1 MTTPSSTSTAP
12 SRCAKTPPEIHNN
25 RGLALARL
33 SRHEEARDA
42 FDKAIALNP
51 DFIHAHNN
59 LGHVYMAQSMM
70 EEAIACFKRA
80 LEIDR
85 DFAIASMNL
94 GLTYHQMG
102 ELTEARKWFDDALRI
117 DPGMSGAYNGIG
129 IVLQEQNR
137 HEEAAASFHKA
148 VEMQPYFSEALNN
161 LAISMQGLGRVQEA
175 IHYYREV
182 LVHAPERSE
191 VYFNLGSLL
200 HSIARYDESIVI
212 FNQALLVRPDNQ
224 DIYPYLAHSL
234 MQTCAWSN
242 LEAVTA
248 KVIENVENEVGK
260 GSHISVSPFR
270 LQGMPASMKL
280 RHKVARHV
288 SSKAAVKVSDIRK
301 SLHFEHKP
309 RRGKKLK
316 VGYVSPDFRFHSV
329 GVAFRGVLQAHDR
342 ERVETY
348 GYSIA
353 NLIGHD
359 DKIAP
364 LFPDDF
370 EHFIDAAQMPH
381 NELAERIYDDGVDVL
396 VDLAGHTRG
405 NRLAIFALRPAPVQA
420 HWLGFST
427 TTGAEYLDYLISDR
441 HFMPHEFEEHCTEKL
456 LYMPESFMATTRS
469 PISDEPI
476 SRADSGLPEDGF
488 VFANFNGQYK
498 MHPHIFSTWMR
509 LLRRVPGSVLWLIEC
524 TAATRKNLVRE
535 AETRGVSADRLVYA
549 QHLPH
554 DKHLAR
560 HRLADLCLD
569 NLYHGGGVTTSDAL
583 WAGLPV
589 LTIAGDT
596 PAGRNGATLPHAAEL
611 PELVTDSIDSYERL
625 AFELATHPERGRAYR
640 RHLEA
645 NRLSLPLFDTE
656 RLTRHLEIGYEMM
669 WENWAQGNPPRR
681 LTVPP
686 LPH

>member
-1 MTTPSSTSTAP
+1 
-12 SRCAKTPPEIHNN
+12 
-25 RGLALARL
+25 
-33 SRHEEARDA
+33 
-42 FDKAIALNP
+42 
-51 DFIHAHNN
+51 
-59 LGHVYMAQSMM
+59 
-70 EEAIACFKRA
+70 
-80 LEIDR
+80 
-85 DFAIASMNL
+85 
-94 GLTYHQMG
+94 MG
-102 ELTEARKWFDDALRI
+102 ELTEARRWFEDALRI
-117 DPGMSGAYNGIG
+117 DPEMSGAYNGIG
-129 IVLQEQNR
+129 IVLQEKNR
-137 HEEAAASFHKA
+137 HEEAAETFRKA
-148 VEMQPYFSEALNN
+148 VALQLHFSEALNN
-161 LAISMQGLGRVQEA
+161 LAISMQGLGRVPEA

-182 LVHAPERSE
+182 LVHSPERSE

-200 HSIARYDESIVI
+200 QSIARYDESIVI
-212 FNQALLVRPDNQ
+212 FYQALVVRPDNQ

-248 KVIENVENEVGK
+248 KVIDNVEREIGK
-260 GSHISVSPFR
+260 GSHVSVSPFG
-270 LQGMPASMKL
+270 LQGMPASMEL

-288 SSKAAVKVSDIRK
+288 SAKAAAKINDIRK
-301 SLHFEHKP
+301 SLRFVHKP
-309 RRGKKLK
+309 SRGDKLK

-329 GVAFRGVLQAHDR
+329 GMAFRGVLQAHDR
-342 ERVETY
+342 DRFETY

-381 NELAERIYDDGVDVL
+381 NELAQRIYDDGVDVL
-396 VDLAGHTRG
+396 IDLAGHTRG

-427 TTGAEYLDYLISDR
+427 TTGAEYIDYLISDR
-441 HFMPHEFEEHCTEKL
+441 NFMPPEFEPHCTEKL

-469 PISDEPI
+469 PISDEPQ
-476 SRADSGLPEDGF
+476 SRADFGLPEDGF

-498 MHPHIFSTWMR
+498 MQPHLFSTWMR

-524 TAATRKNLVRE
+524 SEATRMNLSRE
-535 AETRGVSADRLVYA
+535 AETRGVSTDRLVYA
-549 QHLPH
+549 PHLPH
-554 DKHLAR
+554 AKHLAR

-589 LTIAGDT
+589 PTIAGDT
-596 PAGRNGATLPHAAEL
+596 PAGRNGATLLHAAGL
-611 PELVTDSIDSYERL
+611 PELVTDSLDSYEKL
-625 AFELATHPERGRAYR
+625 GFELATHPERARAHR
-640 RHLEA
+640 RTLEA
-645 NRLSLPLFDTE
+645 NRLTVPLFDTE

-669 WENWAQGNPPRR
+669 WENWAQGNAPKR
-681 LTVPP
+681 LSVPP
-686 LPH
+686 LPR